1 MRVSG
6 LGLSTQHR
14 PVTNPPSALFTGRN
28 VLGLCD
34 SQGVPRGCYAAC
46 LKSAY
51 TECWEAGKGGGAGA
65 GRGGGGSTVPWVFLS
80 CNSQPGEN
88 FQGDTNKDWEWAD
101 TVPTAPVIK

>member
-65 GRGGGGSTVPWVFLS
+65 GRGGGGKHSSLGFLKLQFPARRELS
-80 CNSQPGEN
+80 G
-88 FQGDTNKDWEWAD
+88 
-101 TVPTAPVIK
+101 